1 MSVGSQAT
9 NSCISYQILIRR
21 ATVNFLPDNIALFA
35 PQSRESPP
43 HNTWEFLFM
52 DSDHIQISDR
62 NWSEPGIVAATV
74 LTCQFYTRYGSQI
87 QKKIANDAFWERKVF
102 EGEKKTW
109 WRMAWER
116 RQKKTSF
123 PCSSDLGTAFSNSD
137 LEQREFDKHRLPWPG
152 LTVPVRRV
160 VLQWS
165 QNWIQVANIGP
176 REFIISCKRNPAMT
190 IHDLASPNRTHWLF
204 IGLNQSGKTLQ

>member
-1 MSVGSQAT
+1 
-9 NSCISYQILIRR
+9 
-21 ATVNFLPDNIALFA
+21 
-35 PQSRESPP
+35 
-43 HNTWEFLFM
+43 M

-74 LTCQFYTRYGSQI
+74 LTCQFYTRFGSKI
-87 QKKIANDAFWERKVF
+87 QKKLRMMLLEKERYLR
-102 EGEKKTW
+102 GKKTW

-123 PCSSDLGTAFSNSD
+123 PCSAELGTAFSNSD
-137 LEQREFDKHRLPWPG
+137 LEQREFDKHRLVWPYG
-152 LTVPVRRV
+152 LTVPVRSV

-176 REFIISCKRNPAMT
+176 RQFIISCKRNPAMT